1 MNDYSVKWKGR
12 TSGPFSLDELRRKF
26 DSREIGGMHEV
37 LVDGKWIT
45 VRAFFRSLEPAEPKV
60 VSSPPPSP
68 PPPPPPVAPQ
78 MSRTHPGA
86 FPFSQPPPPPPY
98 PSPRSG
104 TGADA
109 MAQPAPGLLVFAG
122 FWARATA
129 TIIDATILLGLP
141 LLTVDTLIR
150 PGFVTLESLEALSSG
165 QWIAAAA
172 TFLSISFF
180 YTAAFESSPLAGTPG
195 KRCLGLEV
203 VSSNGS
209 GISFST
215 ASLRFAC
222 KLMGAMPGFA
232 GLFLA
237 AFSPRKQ
244 ALHDQ
249 LTETFVCARYTGERI
264 FTPDQDF
271 F

>member
-1 MNDYSVKWKGR
+1 
-12 TSGPFSLDELRRKF
+12 
-26 DSREIGGMHEV
+26 
-37 LVDGKWIT
+37 
-45 VRAFFRSLEPAEPKV
+45 
-60 VSSPPPSP
+60 
-68 PPPPPPVAPQ
+68 
-78 MSRTHPGA
+78 
-86 FPFSQPPPPPPY
+86 
-98 PSPRSG
+98 
-104 TGADA
+104 

-129 TIIDATILLGLP
+129 TIIDATILVGLP

-150 PGFVTLESLEALSSG
+150 PGLVTLESLEALSSG

-172 TFLSISFF
+172 TFLFISFF

-203 VSSNGS
+203 VSSDGS

-222 KLMGAMPGFA
+222 KLMAAMPGCV

-249 LTETFVCARYTGERI
+249 LTETFVCARYPGER
-264 FTPDQDF
+264 FLKPDSDLF
-271 F
+271 

>member
-1 MNDYSVKWKGR
+1 MSEYPVKWKSR
-12 TSGPFSLDELRRKF
+12 TSGPFSLEELRRKF

-60 VSSPPPSP
+60 VASP
-68 PPPPPPVAPQ
+68 PPPPLPAPMLQ
-78 MSRTHPGA
+78 KHPEA
-86 FPFSQPPPPPPY
+86 SPFSPPPPHY
-98 PSPRSG
+98 PSPRLG
-104 TGADA
+104 TGRGVAA
-109 MAQPAPGLLVFAG
+109 AAVPGLLVFAG

-150 PGFVTLESLEALSSG
+150 PGLVTLESLEALSSG

-172 TFLSISFF
+172 TFLFISFF

-203 VSSNGS
+203 VSSDGS

>member
-1 MNDYSVKWKGR
+1 MSEYPVKWKSR

-45 VRAFFRSLEPAEPKV
+45 VRAFFRSLQPVEPKV
-60 VSSPPPSP
+60 VSSPPPP
-68 PPPPPPVAPQ
+68 PPPPPLPTQ

-86 FPFSQPPPPPPY
+86 LPFSQTPPPPPY
-98 PSPRSG
+98 QSPG
-104 TGADA
+104 PGAGWSVA
-109 MAQPAPGLLVFAG
+109 SAPVPGLLVFAG

-129 TIIDATILLGLP
+129 TIIDATILVGLP
-141 LLTVDTLIR
+141 FLTVDTLIR

-165 QWIAAAA
+165 QWIAASA
-172 TFLSISFF
+172 TFLLISFF

-203 VSSNGS
+203 VSSDGS
-209 GISFST
+209 RISFST

-222 KLMGAMPGFA
+222 KLMAAVPGCA

-249 LTETFVCARYTGERI
+249 LTETFVCARYPGER
-264 FTPDQDF
+264 FLKPDSDLF
-271 F
+271 